1 MTPSRPAQLILRPTS
16 TEAVALECWEMMRKV
31 KAPWGLGRWVVGAG
45 GAVCVCVRERVAG
58 GAGDALDGGG
68 PSSLLVAR
76 RAFPVWGFP
85 PGPPGSS
92 LLPNLGF

>member
-45 GAVCVCVRERVAG
+45 GAVCAAKTRG
-58 GAGDALDGGG
+58 FHTQLDEG
-68 PSSLLVAR
+68 PET
-76 RAFPVWGFP
+76 P
-85 PGPPGSS
+85 
-92 LLPNLGF
+92 